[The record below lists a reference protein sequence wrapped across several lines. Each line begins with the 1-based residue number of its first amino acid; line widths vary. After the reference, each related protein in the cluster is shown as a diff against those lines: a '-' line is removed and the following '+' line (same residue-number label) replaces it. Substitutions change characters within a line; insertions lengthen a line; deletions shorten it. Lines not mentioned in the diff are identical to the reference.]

1 MPATV
6 INAKNSIVRL
16 QHDVNVADDGLVT
29 VNASFYVPKDQLDR
43 AGFDFLLYRPLKYY
57 AGDESL
63 NDILPP
69 LQAQLTVASSKARK
83 HNGLTF
89 YDVTFVSAMTPARIA
104 VSESVQ
110 RLSFNGYVEDS
121 IEGSG
126 SLSFDYYTKSVTH
139 RTAIIRSKTIQLK
152 PKGEI
157 VFGGINRVVSGYWQ
171 GVIFTPTETLS
182 AQQEIVGN
190 VARMEVTST
199 IVFADTTGASGIW
212 PGLPLPNGGLS
223 DPWKTEATGRPS
235 LPPAS

>member
-1 MPATV
+1 MASTV

-16 QHDVNVADDGLVT
+16 QHDVSVADDGLVT
-29 VNASFYVPKDQLDR
+29 LNASFYVPKDQLDR

-69 LQAQLTVASSKARK
+69 LQDQLTVASSKARK

-110 RLSFNGYVEDS
+110 RLSFNGYYEDPE
-121 IEGSG
+121 EGSG
-126 SLSFDYYTKSVTH
+126 SLSFDYYTKAVTH
-139 RTAIIRSKTIQLK
+139 RTTIVRDKKIELK

-157 VFGGINRVVSGYWQ
+157 VFAGINRIANGVWRK
-171 GVIFTPTETLS
+171 VIFTPTETIS
-182 AQQEIVGN
+182 AQQDVVGN
-190 VARMEVTST
+190 VTRMEVTST
-199 IVFADTTGASGIW
+199 IVYSDTSEASGIW

-223 DPWKTEATGRPS
+223 NPWETEASGRT
-235 LPPAS
+235 PPPR